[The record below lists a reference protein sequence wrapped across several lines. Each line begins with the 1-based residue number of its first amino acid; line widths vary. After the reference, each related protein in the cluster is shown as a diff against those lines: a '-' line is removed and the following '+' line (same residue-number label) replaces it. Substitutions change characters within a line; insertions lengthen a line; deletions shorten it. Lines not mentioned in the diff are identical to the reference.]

1 MATTNDDAF
10 SSLDSLGPEYGKINA
25 PVIDNL
31 GLSPF
36 EGNKLESPKI
46 NFPSQDRFFP
56 TIPNTSNLD
65 SPQKSVRQN
74 VVGSAP
80 NKPGLNKNASFKD
93 ISNALEQ
100 DLRAKLQTNQDKNAY
115 AKVYSYDASS
125 DSNAFYKRY
134 QAYGQEKFDKIGFS
148 PLRDNEAL
156 FNAHTTWWDDHKRM
170 MTQSFWPL
178 FGRGFVAGPKSL
190 YKMLGGNFTG
200 TDLEDA
206 DAYKEAAAIGQSS
219 KKGFGAFANNTIM
232 NFGYSAGIMA
242 EALLEEIGGILLAP
256 ETLGGSFVVSTANL
270 LKNTTKAIK
279 GLDMATD
286 GYKAV
291 NSTLDSINNVQS
303 ARKFWDQARNVGK
316 MTLSPIGG
324 TVRAYEAAKTADNLT
339 NLGKAYKT
347 AGGFYRDVVR
357 MNMALSEARLE
368 GGMVENQ
375 IYDDLYNQYYN
386 KNGEA
391 PGNDLQHDMIK
402 QSKKG
407 ALNTVLWNAALIYGS
422 NAIVF
427 PNIMGPKGGI
437 RNFLK
442 NNIDEFAT
450 VKGGK
455 FGDFGKIVYN
465 KTKKAMEFE
474 ANTFKNMALDFA
486 RKPIQK
492 SIIGSIGYFK
502 KNF

>member
-56 TIPNTSNLD
+56 TIPNASNLD

-80 NKPGLNKNASFKD
+80 NKPGLNKKASFQD

-232 NFGYSAGIMA
+232 NFGYSAGIMS
-242 EALLEEIGGILLAP
+242 EAILEEIGGALLAP
-256 ETLGGSFVVSTANL
+256 ETLGGSFILSTANL
-270 LKNTTKAIK
+270 LKNTK
-279 GLDMATD
+279 
-286 GYKAV
+286 KAV
-291 NSTLDSINNVQS
+291 
-303 ARKFWDQARNVGK
+303 K
-316 MTLSPIGG
+316 
-324 TVRAYEAAKTADNLT
+324 
-339 NLGKAYKT
+339 
-347 AGGFYRDVVR
+347 GF
-357 MNMALSEARLE
+357 
-368 GGMVENQ
+368 
-375 IYDDLYNQYYN
+375 
-386 KNGEA
+386 
-391 PGNDLQHDMIK
+391 
-402 QSKKG
+402 
-407 ALNTVLWNAALIYGS
+407 
-422 NAIVF
+422 
-427 PNIMGPKGGI
+427 
-437 RNFLK
+437 
-442 NNIDEFAT
+442 
-450 VKGGK
+450 
-455 FGDFGKIVYN
+455 
-465 KTKKAMEFE
+465 
-474 ANTFKNMALDFA
+474 
-486 RKPIQK
+486 
-492 SIIGSIGYFK
+492 
-502 KNF
+502 